1 VLLSPFDILRR
12 RTEEDL
18 ATISEKSSKGK
29 VFEGE
34 LDFWGECLIWPDGQ
48 LDRANRFRRRWDDEV
63 NQIKA
68 MNDKITNGKVWMQS

>member
-12 RTEEDL
+12 RTEKDL

-34 LDFWGECLIWPDGQ
+34 LEFWEN
-48 LDRANRFRRRWDDEV
+48 A
-63 NQIKA
+63 
-68 MNDKITNGKVWMQS
+68 